1 MIPVNE
7 SLQANGKSNHHRR
20 LPDWEPFDRITIETV
35 PRLKT
40 SGMSGDEWRQS
51 AKIILWFKGRPIV
64 EDGRMTMDY
73 ALKMLSAVIA
83 EHSSPIPKEIIEIER
98 HACDQPSCCEP
109 AVSVYRL
116 KKLFSDRG
124 EALHPDEG
132 SYAHHYRQFC
142 ARHLY
147 RGDCSREDCDDNYEV
162 IYGPG
167 PHESQERAEDESPAQ
182 RVVVQVDSM
191 DDIPAA
197 IEQVR
202 KDFG

>member
-1 MIPVNE
+1 MIPVDE
-7 SLQANGKSNHHRR
+7 TLKQDGKSNWHRR
-20 LPDWEPFDRITIETV
+20 LPDWEPFDKITIEIV

-51 AKIILWFKGRPIV
+51 AHITLWFKGVPIV
-64 EDGRMTMDY
+64 EDGRGTVEY
-73 ALKMLSAVIA
+73 VLKTLAGLVS
-83 EHSSPIPKEIIEIER
+83 EHSSPISDKILEIER
-98 HACDQPSCCEP
+98 TACDQPSCCEP

-132 SYAHHYRQFC
+132 QHAHHYRQFC

-147 RGDCSREDCDDNYEV
+147 RGDCSREDCDGNYEV
-162 IYGPG
+162 IFGPG

-182 RVVVQVDSM
+182 RMVMHVDSIE
-191 DDIPAA
+191 DVPAA
-197 IEQVR
+197 IEKAR
-202 KDFG
+202 RGL